1 MFTRLTV
8 LARWILLVVLVVPV
22 VAGLI
27 GVVFPALGYFPVL
40 GATTFSFDVFKQLL
54 SVDDLGRMVWLSLF
68 TGLGATLL
76 SIAGA
81 IFLLAACYQ
90 TKTFR
95 YLQGLLSPLLALP
108 HAATAIAFLFV
119 ISPSG
124 IITRLFTASG
134 EGVMVSAG
142 MSKWSFAFP
151 YDEIGLSVLFA
162 LTLKELPFVVLMA
175 MSVMSQPQLSNKFK
189 GYVAIGAS
197 LGYTPIA
204 SFMKLVLP
212 LVYRQIRLPLL
223 AVVVFATSNVEIP
236 LILGPNNPSTLSV
249 AVFYWFN
256 HIDLQM
262 RLLGSAAAILQ
273 VGVSCLALLM
283 FIVVEKIASKVASS
297 QRIQGTRT
305 FFDFFIMIKAAG
317 IIGLYVVLCG
327 LVVYSV
333 IMHSVAQ
340 YWVFPALYP
349 SGLTLLHWQTVL
361 GGMLAPIVNT
371 LLLGVAVSVS
381 SVIIVLLALE
391 SELLKPAKSTMAL
404 VLSLA
409 LFLPLLVPGVAFLYG
424 LVWLQQIVLASAT
437 WFHTFIAH
445 LVYVLP
451 YVFMALAVA
460 YRKFDTRY
468 AMVAQ
473 SLGRTPWQVFTHV
486 KLPLLASPILVAWA
500 LGASIS
506 FSQYLPTLL
515 ASGGTL
521 PTITTEAVASA
532 SGNSSRVTA
541 VYLIIQA
548 ILPLVAF
555 IVAWWAPT
563 LLVNRKRGENGV
575 LRSVSKESEV
585 LNGK

>member
-40 GATTFSFDVFKQLL
+40 GATTFSFDVFKQLI
-54 SVDDLGRMVWLSLF
+54 SVDGLGQMVWLSLF
-68 TGLGATLL
+68 TGLGATLF
-76 SIAGA
+76 SVVGA
-81 IFLLAACYQ
+81 IFLLAASYQ
-90 TKTFR
+90 TKAFR
-95 YLQGLLSPLLALP
+95 YLQGFLSPLLALP
-108 HAATAIAFLFV
+108 HAATAIALLFV

-124 IITRLFTASG
+124 IIARLFTASG

-142 MSKWSFAFP
+142 MSKWSFTFP
-151 YDEIGLSVLFA
+151 YDEFGLSVLFA

-175 MSVMSQPQLSNKFK
+175 MSVMSQPLLRNKFK
-189 GYVAIGAS
+189 GYAAIGAS
-197 LGYTPIA
+197 LGYTPIS
-204 SFMKLVLP
+204 SFIKLVWP

-256 HIDLQM
+256 HIDLSM
-262 RLLGSAAAILQ
+262 RLLGSAAAIFQ
-273 VGVSCLALLM
+273 VGVSCLALLA
-283 FIVVEKIASKVASS
+283 FIVVEKLVSKFAGI
-297 QRIQGTRT
+297 RRMQGSRT
-305 FFDFFIMIKAAG
+305 FFDFFLTTKAVA
-317 IIGLYVVLCG
+317 IVGLYVVLCG

-333 IMHSVAQ
+333 IMHSMAE

-349 SGLTLLHWQTVL
+349 SAVTLLHWQTVL
-361 GGMLAPIVNT
+361 GGIVSPIVNT

-391 SELLKPAKSTMAL
+391 SELLKPARPTMAF
-404 VLSLA
+404 VLTLA

-460 YRKFDTRY
+460 YRKFDSRY

-473 SLGRTPWQVFTHV
+473 SLGKTPWQVFTHV

-548 ILPLVAF
+548 VLPLGAF
-555 IVAWWAPT
+555 IFAWWLPA
-563 LLVNRKRGENGV
+563 LLVNRKREDNGV
-575 LRSVSKESEV
+575 LSSVSKESEV
-585 LNGK
+585 INGK